1 MCVCVTC
8 VLFVS
13 TLSVWFCPCSRGVH
27 HVLWVRWRSCSF
39 RVESR
44 FMFSHNLR
52 TVLKHGP
59 TMRANLVVSDFRIDS
74 DHLDMRSRSIVF
86 LHAPQF
92 VGDLLCHE
100 LRNGFGK
107 IHCVLCAFTRVYDA
121 LVCLLLHV
129 CETLKNSVEKKNN
142 IHHSMT
148 TLTKTFNS
156 SLGSE
161 IPQKKSSDFIIPCPS

>member
-59 TMRANLVVSDFRIDS
+59 TMRANLVVSDSALTVTSWTCAADPLCFYPRLNLLVIYCATS
-74 DHLDMRSRSIVF
+74 FGMVSERFIVF
-86 LHAPQF
+86 
-92 VGDLLCHE
+92 
-100 LRNGFGK
+100 
-107 IHCVLCAFTRVYDA
+107 CVRSHVFMM
-121 LVCLLLHV
+121 LVCPLLHV

-161 IPQKKSSDFIIPCPS
+161 IPQKKTLDFIIPCPS